1 MSEVPDIIFFL
12 GRFHQLVVHLPIGFL
27 FLAVLL
33 EIISIKPK
41 FEKYRPVLSFV
52 WLVGAISSML
62 AVGLGLFLSWS
73 GGYDDVTLSWHKW
86 SGIFLMF
93 ISTVRF
99 FLGRKKIKSFH
110 FLGEPFKKLT
120 VALVAVLLLFT
131 GHLGGSL
138 THGSDY
144 LLEYAPNP
152 IQKMIG
158 GQSKKGR
165 ARPTVVSLDSAD
177 IFADAIFPILDSKC
191 TSCHNKNKNKGKLL
205 LTSFDDMMKGGED
218 GPVIT
223 SGSLV
228 SSELYRRITL
238 PPDHKEFMP
247 SEGKKPL
254 TEMQVSILAWWI
266 ENGAPRSGLISNLKP
281 DKGMVKVL
289 QKFYGLGKSAV
300 ETITAPPA
308 DTAMLNLIVR
318 QGFTVHRLSSTSN
331 LLEVSLPKANTMS
344 VKIES
349 LLGLKDQLVW
359 LQLSN
364 SGLSDKDLEAVGQLS
379 NLIKLNLTKNSISDD
394 GVRHLKHLSKLEY
407 LNLNENDVSDNSVV
421 LLMSFPHLK
430 ELYLWQTKVNAG
442 YLENLNPLKP
452 NLKIISKIAEK

>member
-12 GRFHQLVVHLPIGFL
+12 GRFHPLVVHLPIGFL

-52 WLVGAISSML
+52 WMVGVVSSML

-73 GGYDDVTLSWHKW
+73 GGYDEETLGWHKW
-86 SGIFLMF
+86 SGIFLMI
-93 ISTVRF
+93 ISAVRF
-99 FLGRKKIKSFH
+99 FLGRKKIKSFL

-120 VALVAVLLLFT
+120 VALVAVLLLLT

-158 GQSKKGR
+158 GQSIKRR

-205 LTSFDDMMKGGED
+205 LTSFDDLMKGGED

-223 SGSLV
+223 PGSLV

-289 QKFYGLGKSAV
+289 RKFYGLGKSAV
-300 ETITAPPA
+300 EEITALPA
-308 DTAMLNLIVR
+308 DTAQLNSIVR
-318 QGFTVHRLSSTSN
+318 QGFTVHRLSSNSN
-331 LLEVSLPKANTMS
+331 LLEVSLPKVRS
-344 VKIES
+344 VNVKMES

-364 SGLSDKDLEAVGQLS
+364 SGMSDKDLEAVGQLP
-379 NLIKLNLTKNSISDD
+379 NLIKLNLSKNNISDD
-394 GVRHLKHLSKLEY
+394 GVRRLKHLSKLEY
-407 LNLNENDVSDNSVV
+407 LNLNENDVSDSSVV
-421 LLMSFPHLK
+421 LLMSLPHLK
-430 ELYLWQTKVNAG
+430 ELYLWQTKVNAS

-452 NLKIISKIAEK
+452 NLKIISKIAD